1 MGERRSGAEAASSE
15 AKPERGCDGC
25 QPDGAAVARAGR
37 LSQVKI
43 LPVVI
48 GGAVAV
54 GLLAGA
60 IAIDRSRT
68 GAEDVQ
74 VVFGEQDSLPE
85 ELNEGQEYYAAF
97 VIGWSGPV
105 TMRDG
110 MISVFASRS
119 GHTTEDA
126 PEDGWPL
133 LCHEEVD
140 DVVSQ
145 VRVTCDVTAP
155 GPGEFALL
163 LEVKNDA
170 GDVIGEGL
178 YTHLVVDPT
187 ETTDN

>member
-1 MGERRSGAEAASSE
+1 
-15 AKPERGCDGC
+15 
-25 QPDGAAVARAGR
+25 
-37 LSQVKI
+37 VKV

-74 VVFGEQDSLPE
+74 VVFGETDGLPE
-85 ELNEGQEYYAAF
+85 NLNEGQEYDAAF

-110 MISVFASRS
+110 LVSVFASRS
-119 GHTTEDA
+119 GDTTQDD
-126 PEDGWPL
+126 PPDGWPQ
-133 LCHEEVD
+133 LCNQEVD

-145 VRVTCDVTAP
+145 VRVTCDITAP
-155 GPGEFALL
+155 GPSEFALL
-163 LEVKNDA
+163 LEVKNDE
-170 GDVIGEGL
+170 GEVIGEGL
-178 YTHLVVDPT
+178 YTHLVVDPDAT
-187 ETTDN
+187 STDG

>member
-1 MGERRSGAEAASSE
+1 M
-15 AKPERGCDGC
+15 
-25 QPDGAAVARAGR
+25 R
-37 LSQVKI
+37 LK
-43 LPVVI
+43 LRPVVI
-48 GGAVAV
+48 GAAVAV

-74 VVFGEQDSLPE
+74 VVFGEEDGLPE
-85 ELNEGQEYYAAF
+85 ELNEGEAYHAAF

-110 MISVFASRS
+110 LISVFASRR
-119 GHTTEDA
+119 GDTTEDA
-126 PEDGWPL
+126 PEDGWPQ
-133 LCHEEVD
+133 LCHNEVD

-145 VRVTCDVTAP
+145 VRLTCDIVAP

-163 LEVKNDA
+163 LEVKNPA

-178 YTHLVVDPT
+178 YTHLVLDPT
-187 ETTDN
+187 ATTGG